1 MIREERLL
9 KVLRAPH
16 VSEKASTA
24 MEKTNTIVLKVA
36 KDATKAEIKAA
47 VQKLFEVEVEV
58 VNTLVVKGKVKRH
71 GQRIGRRSDWKKAYV
86 TLKEGQNLDFVGG
99 AEGANSAILRLQ
111 YLQQVEVSV
120 GIAAFELRHIGH
132 DRPTNLLATEMV
144 HRRVRQDALEQHRPF
159 SCRAVRVALR
169 QTDHAV
175 LHDVQR
181 RLVVAHVIHGAFE
194 GPLLDALEE
203 V

>member
-58 VNTLVVKGKVKRH
+58 VNTPVVKGKLN
-71 GQRIGRRSDWKKAYV
+71 V
-86 TLKEGQNLDFVGG
+86 TD
-99 AEGANSAILRLQ
+99 S
-111 YLQQVEVSV
+111 VSV
-120 GIAAFELRHIGH
+120 
-132 DRPTNLLATEMV
+132 
-144 HRRVRQDALEQHRPF
+144 
-159 SCRAVRVALR
+159 
-169 QTDHAV
+169 
-175 LHDVQR
+175 
-181 RLVVAHVIHGAFE
+181 VVATGKLTS
-194 GPLLDALEE
+194 P
-203 V
+203 